1 MAKKIA
7 VLGAGANGA
16 AIGADLTRAGL
27 DVVLV
32 DQWPENV
39 AALREHGAR
48 IEMPGEVLTV
58 PVRAFNLCD
67 VCTFIDRFDIVL
79 MLVKAY
85 DSRWAAQLIE
95 PYLKSDG
102 LLVGVQNGMTTQTI
116 ADVVGPSRTLGCV
129 IEISSSM
136 FVPGVTVRDSNHD
149 RSWFAVGPNEPET
162 KGRAEEI
169 AELLRHAGKVS
180 VVDDVQ
186 ATKWM
191 KLVSNATTLVSTA
204 LFGLSIHEGAASP
217 EGRDLMLR
225 SGQEA
230 LDVGQA
236 LGHPVLP
243 IFGLTASDVAHSN
256 RVVDLLLET
265 LLKGFTLPTTKTTVL
280 QDWMKGRHSEV
291 NDLNGTVVAEA
302 QRLGRRA
309 PVNAA
314 IVEMALAIESRRLKP
329 DPANIRILAESGP
342 RAERRAGLVPVV
354 ISHQEGRR

>member
-7 VLGAGANGA
+7 VLGTGANGA

-27 DVVLV
+27 DVVLI
-32 DQWPENV
+32 DQWPDNV
-39 AALREHGAR
+39 AAMRASGLR

-67 VCTFIDRFDIVL
+67 VCTFREQFDVAL

-85 DSRWAAQLIE
+85 NSRWAAQLIE

-116 ADVVGPSRTLGCV
+116 ADVVGPERTLGCV

-136 FVPGVTVRDSNHD
+136 MVPGISVRDSNHE
-149 RSWFAVGPNEPET
+149 RSWFAVGPNPGQS
-162 KGRAEEI
+162 KDRAEEI
-169 AELLRHAGKVS
+169 AALLRRAGKVS
-180 VVDDVQ
+180 VVDNIQ

-204 LFGLSIHEGAASP
+204 LFGVSIHEGAANP
-217 EGRDLMLR
+217 ESRELMLR

-230 LDVGQA
+230 LDVGVA

-243 IFGLTASDVAHSN
+243 IFGLTDADVGQSN

-265 LLKGFTLPTTKTTVL
+265 LLKGFTLPSTKTTVL
-280 QDWMKGRHSEV
+280 QDWMKQRHSEV
-291 NDLNGTVVAEA
+291 NDLNGTIVAEA
-302 QRLGRRA
+302 KRLGLAA

-314 IVEMALAIESRRLKP
+314 IVEMALEIESGRLKP
-329 DPANIRILAESGP
+329 DPANIRRLV
-342 RAERRAGLVPVV
+342 ERVRER
-354 ISHQEGRR
+354 ISA

>member
-7 VLGAGANGA
+7 VLGTGANGA

-27 DVVLV
+27 NVVLI

-39 AALREHGAR
+39 AALRERGAR
-48 IEMPGEVLTV
+48 VEMPGEVLTV

-67 VCTFIDRFDIVL
+67 VCTFTDRFDIVL

-116 ADVVGPSRTLGCV
+116 ADVVGPSRSLGCV

-136 FVPGVTVRDSNHD
+136 FVPGVTVRDLQPRAFLVRRRPERAGRKLAGRK
-149 RSWFAVGPNEPET
+149 RSPSFCAMQVE
-162 KGRAEEI
+162 
-169 AELLRHAGKVS
+169 VS
-180 VVDDVQ
+180 VVENVQ

-191 KLVSNATTLVSTA
+191 KLISNATTLVSTA

-217 EGRDLMLR
+217 DGRDLMLR
-225 SGQEA
+225 PGQEA
-230 LDVGQA
+230 LEVGQA

-243 IFGLTASDVAHSN
+243 IFGLTENDAAHSN
-256 RVVDLLLET
+256 SVVDLLLDT
-265 LLKGFTLPTTKTTVL
+265 LLKGFTLPTTKTDRPSGL
-280 QDWMKGRHSEV
+280 DEG
-291 NDLNGTVVAEA
+291 
-302 QRLGRRA
+302 
-309 PVNAA
+309 AA
-314 IVEMALAIESRRLKP
+314 
-329 DPANIRILAESGP
+329 
-342 RAERRAGLVPVV
+342 
-354 ISHQEGRR
+354 

>member
-7 VLGAGANGA
+7 VLGTGAKGA

-27 DVVLV
+27 NVVLI

-39 AALREHGAR
+39 AALRERGAR
-48 IEMPGEVLTV
+48 IEMPGKVLRV

-67 VCTFIDRFDIVL
+67 VCTFTDRFDIVL

-116 ADVVGPSRTLGCV
+116 ADVVGPSRSLGCV
-129 IEISSSM
+129 IEISSSL
-136 FVPGVTVRDSNHD
+136 FVPGVTVRDSNHA
-149 RSWFAVGPNEPET
+149 RSWFAVGPNEPEET
-162 KGRAEEI
+162 GRAEEI
-169 AELLRHAGKVS
+169 AELLRHAGRVS
-180 VVDDVQ
+180 VVENVQ

-191 KLVSNATTLVSTA
+191 KLISNATTLVSTP
-204 LFGLSIHEGAASP
+204 LFGLSIHDGAASP
-217 EGRDLMLR
+217 DGRDLMLR

-230 LDVGQA
+230 LEVGQA

-243 IFGLTASDVAHSN
+243 IFGLTENDVAHSN
-256 RVVDLLLET
+256 SVVDLRLDT

-302 QRLGRRA
+302 ERLGREA
-309 PVNAA
+309 LVNAT
-314 IVEMALAIESRRLKP
+314 IVEMALEIESGRLKP
-329 DPANIRILAESGP
+329 DPANIGILANRVGELSGEP
-342 RAERRAGLVPVV
+342 A
-354 ISHQEGRR
+354 

>member
-1 MAKKIA
+1 MVKKIA
-7 VLGAGANGA
+7 VLGTGANGA

-27 DVVLV
+27 DVVLI
-32 DQWPENV
+32 DQWPDNV
-39 AALREHGAR
+39 SAMRASGVRV
-48 IEMPGEVLTV
+48 EMPGEVLTV

-67 VCTFIDRFDIVL
+67 VCTFREQFDVVL

-116 ADVVGPSRTLGCV
+116 ADIVGPERTLGCV

-136 FVPGVTVRDSNHD
+136 MVPGISVRDSNHE
-149 RSWFAVGPNEPET
+149 RSWFAVGPNPGQS
-162 KGRAEEI
+162 KDRAEEI
-169 AELLRHAGKVS
+169 AALLRHAGKVS
-180 VVDDVQ
+180 VVDNIQ

-204 LFGLSIHEGAASP
+204 LFGVSIHEGAANS
-217 EGRDLMLR
+217 ESRELMLR

-230 LDVGQA
+230 LDVGVA

-243 IFGLTASDVAHSN
+243 IFGLTDVDVGQSN

-265 LLKGFTLPTTKTTVL
+265 LLKGFTLPSTKTTVL
-280 QDWMKGRHSEV
+280 QDWMKQRHSEV
-291 NDLNGTVVAEA
+291 NDLNGTIVAEA
-302 QRLGRRA
+302 KRLGLKA

-314 IVEMALAIESRRLKP
+314 IVEMALEIESGRLKP
-329 DPANIRILAESGP
+329 DPANIRRLV
-342 RAERRAGLVPVV
+342 ERVRELSPA
-354 ISHQEGRR
+354 

>member
-1 MAKKIA
+1 
-7 VLGAGANGA
+7 L
-16 AIGADLTRAGL
+16 
-27 DVVLV
+27 
-32 DQWPENV
+32 
-39 AALREHGAR
+39 
-48 IEMPGEVLTV
+48 
-58 PVRAFNLCD
+58 
-67 VCTFIDRFDIVL
+67 
-79 MLVKAY
+79 
-85 DSRWAAQLIE
+85 AAQLIE

-116 ADVVGPSRTLGCV
+116 ADVVGPSRSLGCV

-136 FVPGVTVRDSNHD
+136 FVPGVTVRDSNHA
-149 RSWFAVGPNEPET
+149 RSWFAVGPNEPEET
-162 KGRAEEI
+162 GRAEEI
-169 AELLRHAGKVS
+169 AELLRHAGRVS
-180 VVDDVQ
+180 VVENVQ

-191 KLVSNATTLVSTA
+191 KLISNATTLVSTA

-230 LDVGQA
+230 LEVGQA

-243 IFGLTASDVAHSN
+243 IFGLTENGVAHLNS
-256 RVVDLLLET
+256 VVDLLLDT

-302 QRLGRRA
+302 EWLGREA

-314 IVEMALAIESRRLKP
+314 IVEMALEIESGRLKP
-329 DPANIRILAESGP
+329 DPANIGILANRVRELSGEP
-342 RAERRAGLVPVV
+342 A
-354 ISHQEGRR
+354 

>member
-1 MAKKIA
+1 MGKRIA
-7 VLGAGANGA
+7 VLGTGANGA
-16 AIGADLTRAGL
+16 AIGADLTLAGL

-39 AALREHGAR
+39 AAMRERGVR
-48 IEMPGEVLTV
+48 VEMPEKTLTV

-67 VCTFIDRFDIVL
+67 VCTFREPFDIVL

-95 PYLKSDG
+95 PYLKSEG
-102 LLVGVQNGMTTQTI
+102 LLVGVQNGMTTETI
-116 ADVVGPSRTLGCV
+116 ADVVGRERTLGCV

-136 FVPGVTVRDSNHD
+136 MVPGIHD
-149 RSWFAVGPNEPET
+149 RSWFAVGPNEGEG
-162 KGRAEEI
+162 KARAEEI
-169 AELLRHAGKVS
+169 AALLRHARKVS
-180 VVDDVQ
+180 VVDNVQ

-204 LFGLSIHEGAASP
+204 LFGVSIHEGAANP
-217 EGRDLMLR
+217 EARELMLR

-230 LDVGQA
+230 LDAGQA
-236 LGHPVLP
+236 LGHPILP
-243 IFGLTASDVAHSN
+243 IFGLTDADVTHSN

-265 LLKGFTLPTTKTTVL
+265 LLKGFTLPSTKTTVL

-291 NDLNGTVVAEA
+291 NDLNGAVVAEA
-302 QRLGRRA
+302 KRLGLKA

-314 IVEMALAIESRRLKP
+314 IVEMALEIENGRLKP
-329 DPANIRILAESGP
+329 HPSNIRRLALRVRELSRGTAP
-342 RAERRAGLVPVV
+342 NAASAAQG
-354 ISHQEGRR
+354 GA

>member
-1 MAKKIA
+1 MDKKIA
-7 VLGAGANGA
+7 VLGTGANGA

-27 DVVLV
+27 DVVLI

-39 AALREHGAR
+39 AAMREKGVR
-48 IEMPGEVLTV
+48 VEMPGEALTT

-67 VCTFIDRFDIVL
+67 VCTFRDRFDVVL

-95 PYLKSDG
+95 PYLKQDG
-102 LLVGVQNGMTTQTI
+102 LLVGVQNGMTTQAI
-116 ADVVGPSRTLGCV
+116 AEVVGPERTLGCV

-136 FVPGVTVRDSNHD
+136 MVPGVSVRDSNHE
-149 RSWFAVGPNEPET
+149 RSWFAVGASE
-162 KGRAEEI
+162 GGARARAEEI
-169 AELLRHAGKVS
+169 ASLLRHSGKVS

-204 LFGLSIHEGAASP
+204 LFGVSIHEGAATP
-217 EGRDLMLR
+217 EARDLMLR

-230 LDVGQA
+230 LDVGRA
-236 LGHPVLP
+236 IGHPVLP
-243 IFGLTASDVAHSN
+243 IFGLTDADVAQSN

-265 LLKGFTLPTTKTTVL
+265 LLKGFTLPSTKTTVL

-291 NDLNGTVVAEA
+291 NDLNGAVVSEA
-302 QRLGRRA
+302 RRVGVKA

-314 IVEMALAIESRRLKP
+314 IVEMALEIERGALKPHPDNIRRL
-329 DPANIRILAESGP
+329 
-342 RAERRAGLVPVV
+342 AERVRQLG
-354 ISHQEGRR
+354 